1 MKQALAYYLDHARE
15 ARALAI
21 DALNSNR
28 KDRLAIARQHFRR
41 ALRELAQAKLE
52 KMVQPCRK

>member
-1 MKQALAYYLDHARE
+1 MTEALAYYLDHARE
-15 ARALAI
+15 ARARAI
-21 DALNSNR
+21 EALNSNR

-52 KMVQPCRK
+52 RMTQH